1 MSKDHNAKVAEHGG
15 GEIDLIKGKIERNP
29 TFKDQSKTKLKY
41 FETNNHFIQGTK
53 VQGSNEKRPRVKLK
67 GFLKI
72 RVNWG
77 FNYKISKI
85 KGKNQIQKS
94 LTLIVLGLTKQQ
106 CFI

>member
-1 MSKDHNAKVAEHGG
+1 
-15 GEIDLIKGKIERNP
+15 
-29 TFKDQSKTKLKY
+29 
-41 FETNNHFIQGTK
+41 
-53 VQGSNEKRPRVKLK
+53 VKLK

-85 KGKNQIQKS
+85 KGKNQIRKS